1 MSNNHDD
8 EKLFHIACINGNL
21 ESVREL
27 LENGV
32 NPLCQDEDRI
42 SGLDYAA
49 AHGHLEI
56 FKLVQKAAFERNP
69 THQRQRDTFNAMF
82 RAIERGHENIA
93 DYVLETEKAP
103 EQWLIDDGLNAC
115 AKAGRA
121 KLARKFIANGADIHN
136 QDDQALRYAAYYGH
150 TATVQFLI
158 EQGSDVNA
166 GNSEALIQSARDG
179 YTAIVESLIKH
190 GARIKARNNDALVWA
205 ATGGHAKIVEIL
217 LDNGADVNA
226 QDREAV
232 LWAAR
237 KGHSD
242 VIDVFL
248 KRGIDIFTQKE
259 CPISEAIYNNH
270 LSVAQNIVI
279 NHDIDLPENSITKL
293 SKDRADAVQQG
304 KSTSIFDETFR
315 LIEKQKLNRKLRT
328 NLTREYK
335 PQKQNKMKSL
345 GMKI

>member
-1 MSNNHDD
+1 MNSNHDD

-56 FKLVQKAAFERNP
+56 FKLVQKAAFEKNP
-69 THQRQRDTFNAMF
+69 THQRQRETFKAMN
-82 RAIERGHENIA
+82 RAINGGHTNIV
-93 DYVLETEKAP
+93 DYVLDSEKEP

-115 AKAGRA
+115 ARAGQTELA
-121 KLARKFIANGADIHN
+121 KKFVAKGADIHN
-136 QDDQALRYAAYYGH
+136 QDNHALRYAAYFGY
-150 TATVQFLI
+150 TATVKYFL
-158 EQGSDVNA
+158 EQGANVNA
-166 GNSEALIQSARDG
+166 GNSEPLIQSARDG
-179 YTAIVESLIKH
+179 YTAIVELLIEH
-190 GARIKARNNDALVWA
+190 GARINARNNDALVWA
-205 ATGGHAKIVEIL
+205 ATGGHAKIVDTL
-217 LDNGADVNA
+217 LENGADINA
-226 QDREAV
+226 QEREAV

-237 KGHSD
+237 NGHND

-248 KRGIDIFTQKE
+248 KRGIDIFDQKE

-270 LSVAQNIVI
+270 LSVAQNVII
-279 NHDIDLPENSITKL
+279 NHNISLPENSINELKE
-293 SKDRADAVQQG
+293 DREKAIQQG
-304 KSTSIFDETFR
+304 QSTNIFDETFR
-315 LIEKQKLNRKLRT
+315 LIEKQKLNRKLHET
-328 NLTREYK
+328 LTSQHRLHK
-335 PQKQNKMKSL
+335 KLKTKSL